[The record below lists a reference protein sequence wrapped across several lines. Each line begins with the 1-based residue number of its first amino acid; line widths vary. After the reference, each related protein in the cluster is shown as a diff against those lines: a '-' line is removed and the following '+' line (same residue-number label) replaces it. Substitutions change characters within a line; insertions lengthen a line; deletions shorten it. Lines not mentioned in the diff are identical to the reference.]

1 MSKKISKKRKQKR
14 AIKND
19 GLLLA
24 MLLSTVSILA
34 VALKDY
40 SFYLGGLQITFA
52 VFVIPII
59 LFVSNYIT
67 KKYGFKTSLQ
77 SILVSSLIIV
87 AFIILIKDLVNQKII
102 LIELVGHFVSYFV
115 SLFINL
121 SIYYYILINFRENQF
136 LIYFDY
142 IFSIVIHHMLYL
154 LFLYHMVI
162 TDRFWNH
169 YFGAIAIQGI
179 LAIALVMID
188 KKIERGIKKEKAR

>member
-1 MSKKISKKRKQKR
+1 MSKKISKKKK

-40 SFYLGGLQITFA
+40 SFHLGDLQITFA

-102 LIELVGHFVSYFV
+102 LLELVGHFVSYFV

-169 YFGAIAIQGI
+169 YFGAIAIQGV
-179 LAIALVMID
+179 LAIVLVMID